1 MHALYVYTIHTHIR
15 EEFTPLAAAFI
26 IAKQLVRPLDL
37 THTTTVSGQQYISF
51 LSLTW
56 ALIADMDFESEKYR
70 CCGGARFEMAAIARI
85 ANVR

>member
-1 MHALYVYTIHTHIR
+1 
-15 EEFTPLAAAFI
+15 
-26 IAKQLVRPLDL
+26 VRPLDL

-70 CCGGARFEMAAIARI
+70 YFIEKYYFIEIQSYFIEKYTYFIENCTGI
-85 ANVR
+85 